1 MSYNRVINMAK
12 EKVIDKLKND
22 PLMPLRH
29 TAEHVLHTAVE
40 KVFPGAKKVMGP
52 PIENGFYCDFDY
64 EGKINEEDF
73 PKIES
78 VMQEIIDAGLPVK
91 KHALSSAEA
100 KKIFKDNAFKLEL
113 IDEHSKD
120 GEKLFFYTFGEEG
133 DKYYDIDLCAGP
145 HVDNTKEVKAFKLL
159 SVAGAYWRGD
169 EKNKMLVRIYATAF
183 DTKEKLDAYLEL
195 LEEQKRR
202 DHRKL
207 GRDLEI
213 FMVSDEVGPG
223 LPLWLP
229 NGAIMKEEL
238 EKWGKQTEEEW
249 GYKRV
254 STPFMTKKTLFEIS
268 GHVPYFEE
276 EMYKVE
282 IPGEGEEEYFIK
294 PMNCPFHHMIYKSK
308 PRSYRD
314 LPLRLAE
321 YGTVARYENRGS
333 LNGILRPRI
342 FTQNDAHVYCSE
354 EQAVDVF
361 VEIMDLHRYYYDK
374 LGLKDY
380 RIVLGLPDPEKKDKY
395 HGNKEMWEKAE
406 KMSRTALEKAG
417 MKYEEEIGGAA
428 HYGPKMDLKIK
439 SAIGNEYAISTNQ
452 IDLYMP
458 GRFGLTF
465 TDKDGKEKPV
475 VVQHRAPLGS
485 DERFIGF
492 LLEQFAGNMPVWLSP
507 VQVVIVP
514 IGEKH
519 NEYATSLEQIIKEE
533 GLRVQTDTRSQP
545 MNARIRDAQMMKVPY
560 MLIVGDKEIESE
572 TASVR
577 LRTGENLGPV
587 KTAEIISRIK
597 QIYLT
602 RDLSLW

>member
-1 MSYNRVINMAK
+1 MAK

-40 KVFPGAKKVMGP
+40 KAFPGAKKVMGP

-64 EGKINEEDF
+64 DGKINEEDF
-73 PKIES
+73 PKIEG

-91 KHALSSAEA
+91 KHSLSSAEA
-100 KKIFKDNAFKLEL
+100 KKIFKDNDFKLEL

-120 GEKLFFYTFGEEG
+120 GGELFFYTFGVEN

-145 HVDNTKEVKAFKLL
+145 HVENTKEIKAFKLL

-169 EKNKMLVRIYATAF
+169 EKNKMLIRIYATAF

-213 FMVSDEVGPG
+213 FMISDEVGPG

-229 NGAIMKEEL
+229 NG
-238 EKWGKQTEEEW
+238 
-249 GYKRV
+249 
-254 STPFMTKKTLFEIS
+254 
-268 GHVPYFEE
+268 
-276 EMYKVE
+276 
-282 IPGEGEEEYFIK
+282 
-294 PMNCPFHHMIYKSK
+294 KSK

-333 LNGILRPRI
+333 LNGILRPRL

-395 HGNKEMWEKAE
+395 HGDKEMWEKAE

-417 MKYEEEIGGAA
+417 MDYEEEVGGAA

-519 NEYATSLEQIIKEE
+519 NEYAVSLEKILKEE

-577 LRTGENLGPV
+577 LRTGENLGPI
-587 KTAEIISRIK
+587 KTGEIISKIK
-597 QIYLT
+597 EIYLT